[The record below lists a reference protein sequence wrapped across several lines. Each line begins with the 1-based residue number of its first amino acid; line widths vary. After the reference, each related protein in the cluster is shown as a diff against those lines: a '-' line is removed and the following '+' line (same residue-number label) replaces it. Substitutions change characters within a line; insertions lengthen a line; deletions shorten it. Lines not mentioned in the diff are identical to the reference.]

1 MNAADKEKITGI
13 AALTFTC
20 SVTVVFY
27 LFVKNA
33 LSAIKVR
40 KYVIKHYTSLNWLK
54 LIGASQPFL
63 DLQKTEI
70 FFLDFCERDDGNG
83 KRVASREKE
92 HGKGIPGISTEINNL
107 PCERKKGIT

>member
-40 KYVIKHYTSLNWLK
+40 KYASKHHSPRKRYIKGDTPATNFKFY
-54 LIGASQPFL
+54 IL
-63 DLQKTEI
+63 DICK
-70 FFLDFCERDDGNG
+70 RDDGNG
-83 KRVASREKE
+83 KRVAS
-92 HGKGIPGISTEINNL
+92 
-107 PCERKKGIT
+107 